1 MVIPTQKVVVS
12 IGGSILVPGENDSDF
27 IGKLASMLSE
37 IKNDVQIAI
46 VCGGGKTA
54 RYYANIAK
62 ELGGDTYAQD
72 ILGIGATRLNAQ
84 LLSLALGDMPDRVP
98 EDPEELAAN
107 SAPGRIVIMGGTVP
121 GHTTDA
127 VSAMVA
133 RALGADRIV
142 NATSV
147 DAVYTDD
154 PRKNPDAEKILEMT
168 IQDLENIVYKE
179 HGASKSSVFDPLGVQ
194 IAKENKIDLLIV
206 EGRNLEELRNAI
218 LGNGI
223 KGTFVNSH

>member
-1 MVIPTQKVVVS
+1 MEKVVVS

-37 IKNDVQIAI
+37 IKNEVQIAI

-62 ELGGDTYAQD
+62 ELGGDTYSQD
-72 ILGIGATRLNAQ
+72 IVGIGATRLNAQ
-84 LLSLALGDMPDRVP
+84 LLSLALGEMPDKVP
-98 EDPEELAAN
+98 EDPEELASN
-107 SAPGRIVIMGGTVP
+107 SKPGRIVVMGGTVP

-133 RALGADRIV
+133 KALGADRIV

-154 PRKNPDAEKILEMT
+154 PRKNPDAEKILDMT

-179 HGASKSSVFDPLGVQ
+179 HGASRSSVFDPLGVQ
-194 IAKENKIDLLIV
+194 IAKENRIDILIV
-206 EGRNLEELRNAI
+206 EGRNLDELRNAI
-218 LGNGI
+218 VGNDI

>member
-1 MVIPTQKVVVS
+1 MVNEMEKVVVS

-37 IKNDVQIAI
+37 IKNEVQIAI

-62 ELGGDTYAQD
+62 ELGGDTYSQD
-72 ILGIGATRLNAQ
+72 IVGIGATRLNAQ
-84 LLSLALGDMPDRVP
+84 LLSLALGEMPDKVP
-98 EDPEELAAN
+98 EDPEELASN
-107 SAPGRIVIMGGTVP
+107 SKPGRIVVMGGTVP

-133 RALGADRIV
+133 KALGADRIV

-154 PRKNPDAEKILEMT
+154 PRTNPDAEKILDMT

-179 HGASKSSVFDPLGVQ
+179 HGASRSSVFDPLGVQ
-194 IAKENKIDLLIV
+194 IAKENRIDILIV
-206 EGRNLEELRNAI
+206 EGRNLDELRNAI
-218 LGNGI
+218 VGNDI

>member
-1 MVIPTQKVVVS
+1 MEKVVVS

-37 IKNDVQIAI
+37 IKNEVQIAI

-62 ELGGDTYAQD
+62 DHGGDTYSQD
-72 ILGIGATRLNAQ
+72 IVGIGATRLNAQ
-84 LLSLALGDMPDRVP
+84 LLSLALGEMPDKVP
-98 EDPEELAAN
+98 EDPEELASN
-107 SAPGRIVIMGGTVP
+107 SKPGRIVVMGGTVP

-133 RALGADRIV
+133 KALGADRIV

-154 PRKNPDAEKILEMT
+154 PRTNPDAEKILDMT

-179 HGASKSSVFDPLGVQ
+179 HGASRSSVFDPLGVQ
-194 IAKENKIDLLIV
+194 IAKENRIDILIV
-206 EGRNLEELRNAI
+206 EGRNLDELRNAI
-218 LGNGI
+218 VGNDI

>member
-1 MVIPTQKVVVS
+1 MVNEMEKVVVS

-37 IKNDVQIAI
+37 IKNEVQIAI

-62 ELGGDTYAQD
+62 ELGGDTYSQD
-72 ILGIGATRLNAQ
+72 IVGIGATRLNAQ
-84 LLSLALGDMPDRVP
+84 LLSLALGEMPDKVP
-98 EDPEELAAN
+98 EDPEELASN
-107 SAPGRIVIMGGTVP
+107 SKPGRIVVMGGTVP

-133 RALGADRIV
+133 KALGADRIV

-154 PRKNPDAEKILEMT
+154 PCENPDAEKILDMT

-179 HGASKSSVFDPLGVQ
+179 HGASRSSVFDPLGVQ
-194 IAKENKIDLLIV
+194 IAKENRIDILIV
-206 EGRNLEELRNAI
+206 EGRNLDELRNAI
-218 LGNGI
+218 VGNDI